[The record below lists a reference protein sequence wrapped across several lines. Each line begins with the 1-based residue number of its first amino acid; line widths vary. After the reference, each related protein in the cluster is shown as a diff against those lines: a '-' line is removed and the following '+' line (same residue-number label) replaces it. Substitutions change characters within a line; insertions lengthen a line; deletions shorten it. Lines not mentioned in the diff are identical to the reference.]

1 MKFASPL
8 WKTIEGLRSLISRGA
23 CYLIGD
29 GVSVDF
35 WKDPWI
41 PWQEG
46 FSPTPKDP
54 SAILENIKVADFI
67 LPSTNSWNRVVL
79 AEIVDATSLGAILKV
94 AIPIQPRLDKLIWTL
109 EPLGK
114 FSKKSVIKSNA
125 SPRVQTPLDFVN
137 LVVKPPL
144 C

>member
-1 MKFASPL
+1 MS
-8 WKTIEGLRSLISRGA
+8 I
-23 CYLIGD
+23 
-29 GVSVDF
+29 DF

-41 PWQEG
+41 PWLEG

-54 SAILENIKVADFI
+54 NAILENIKVADFI

-79 AEIVDATSLGAILKV
+79 AEIVDAASLGAILKV

-114 FSKKSVIKSNA
+114 FSMKSVIKSNA
-125 SPRVQTPLDFVN
+125 SPRVQTPFDFVN